1 MSKRPTRCSP
11 QRQLISLWRWGPSSA
26 PWLIKTRQS
35 KQKEKNL
42 LSQKTTHLHR
52 QGIVGSMLFIDQ
64 GLGREYFSRIPSV
77 CVERKHDSP
86 SYQLAF
92 LRSSVGAYQG
102 HRNKQ
107 EGRNRWSL
115 ELPGQQPRQSVSF
128 RFSEQL
134 YLAQFPAW
142 SVKNTLRKTT

>member
-1 MSKRPTRCSP
+1 MQPTKAAKQPLAMGTKFCT
-11 QRQLISLWRWGPSSA
+11 LTHKN
-26 PWLIKTRQS
+26 KT

-42 LSQKTTHLHR
+42 PFQRTTHLHR

-64 GLGREYFSRIPSV
+64 GLGREYFSCIPSV
-77 CVERKHDSP
+77 CVERRHDSS

-92 LRSSVGAYQG
+92 LRSSVGAYEG

-107 EGRNRWSL
+107 EGRGRWSL

-134 YLAQFPAW
+134 YLAQFPVR